1 MKKNVIIYGLISG
14 LILTA
19 FLIYTIT
26 ACYKNE
32 NFQGSLIVGYAAML
46 AALITIFIAI
56 KKIRDQEYD
65 GIISFGKAFT
75 IGLYITLV
83 ASTIYVVVWLIGY
96 YLFVPDF
103 MDKYTAHELN
113 GLKRDHATEAEIQR
127 KTAEMAGYKEMYKNP
142 AYIVLFT
149 YLEVLPIGL
158 LVSLVSAWILKK
170 KALSS
175 SAF

>member
-1 MKKNVIIYGLISG
+1 MFYRNI
-14 LILTA
+14 TA

-46 AALITIFIAI
+46 AAFITIFIAV
-56 KKIRDQEYD
+56 KKIRDQEYN
-65 GIISFGKAFT
+65 GVISFGKTFT
-75 IGLYITLV
+75 IGLYITLI

-96 YLFVPDF
+96 YVFVPDF

-127 KTAEMAGYKEMYKNP
+127 KTAEMSVYKEMYKNP

-149 YLEVLPIGL
+149 
-158 LVSLVSAWILKK
+158 
-170 KALSS
+170 
-175 SAF
+175 